1 MNSNEKAPST
11 AEEDVPGSTHGELQ
25 PVQKT
30 WRAKLLFQSETS
42 KVPHLASS
50 TVQLNLVGIIF
61 LCGPGVLGALT
72 GLGAGGLGNPIA
84 VNNSLIATYGTSAVF
99 GFFAGPV
106 CAKLGFRMSLALGSG
121 AYTLHTA
128 CLLVYKHTQTG
139 WLVVASGVVV
149 GILSSFS
156 WTALGAMLMSYP
168 TPEAKG
174 KWMSLNLIYF
184 NAGAT
189 LGSLVSI
196 TSKCAKGISIQLT
209 RTIRWYFLRTSDL
222 HRPP

>member
-1 MNSNEKAPST
+1 MKSEDIAPITS
-11 AEEDVPGSTHGELQ
+11 EDELQ
-25 PVQKT
+25 LSLHEEVQDVQKSI
-30 WRAKLLFQSETS
+30 WRTNPFHLGTS
-42 KVPHLASS
+42 TIPHYSSS
-50 TVQLNLVGIIF
+50 TVQLTIVGIIF

-72 GLGAGGLGNPIA
+72 GLGGGGLGNPIA

-99 GFFAGPV
+99 GFFSGPI
-106 CAKLGFRMSLALGSG
+106 CSKLGFRMSLALGSI

-128 CLLVYKHTQTG
+128 CILVYKHTQTG
-139 WLVVASGVVV
+139 WLIVVSGVVL

-184 NAGAT
+184 NGGVT
-189 LGSLVSI
+189 LGSIVSLN
-196 TSKCAKGISIQLT
+196 SNCKDGA
-209 RTIRWYFLRTSDL
+209 RT
-222 HRPP
+222 